1 MYCWNGSESSWTL
14 LSKLTLYQQLY
25 RTVRTN
31 LNVTLNFSLTEQTN
45 YLISTV
51 GTCLNVA
58 FLNLNLTEQSDKLI
72 LRITVNCWHGF
83 ECDLLE
89 LHLYWTNER
98 GLPSW
103 FVFVV
108 SVSSISVSV
117 PFSVSV
123 TRPLSISIPG
133 SLCIPVSSIWIPYQN
148 ENKITVQF
156 LSELSVR
163 IMQGKIRLQLLNTDT
178 GTLYIINQLTSLF
191 HSHTTACGLIC
202 IK

>member
-1 MYCWNGSESSWTL
+1 MRYFFAISVLLKWVWIFLNWANWHYISNCTELLELIWMWPWTLAL
-14 LSKLTLYQQLY
+14 LSKLTTWYQLLELVWMWPSWTLTLLNNLTSWYLELQW
-25 RTVRTN
+25 TVDMG
-31 LNVTLNFSLTEQTN
+31 LNATFLNF
-45 YLISTV
+45 
-51 GTCLNVA
+51 
-58 FLNLNLTEQSDKLI
+58 NLTEQSDKLI

-148 ENKITVQF
+148 ENKITV
-156 LSELSVR
+156 
-163 IMQGKIRLQLLNTDT
+163 
-178 GTLYIINQLTSLF
+178 
-191 HSHTTACGLIC
+191 
-202 IK
+202 